1 MPLPGPQKR
10 RRPDGGP
17 LPGRALQV
25 PRRLPVLPQLSH
37 ERRVVRGDRPVFGS
51 GDDGA
56 GGGAEEGLDVFV
68 VLQSARARLNAR

>member
-1 MPLPGPQKR
+1 M
-10 RRPDGGP
+10 
-17 LPGRALQV
+17 